1 MPFMLRKIRQARWY
15 KVEGA
20 WLAAD
25 EIPADPLSDLT
36 TKDNQLS
43 VWYIEDDRLNLERV
57 IAALAASG
65 TDVANVDYALLDHR
79 LLSDMHIKIDSTR
92 GGTPD
97 EEVNTS
103 WHRDLVELS
112 AGKLVTLAI
121 AIFTH
126 AEKQRMPKIRVHQLI
141 AHAVTPGSPIFK
153 AVQQKRYKALYRA
166 LKESP
171 TAPES
176 AVAAG
181 SERSHI
187 ERSVGAP

>member
-1 MPFMLRKIRQARWY
+1 MLRKIRQARWY

-43 VWYIEDDRLNLERV
+43 IWYIEDDRSNLERV

-65 TDVANVDYALLDHR
+65 TDIANVDYALLDHQW
-79 LLSDMHIKIDSTR
+79 LGDLYITMASTR

-97 EEVNTS
+97 EEVNTA

-112 AGKLVTLAI
+112 AGKLVTLAT

-141 AHAVTPGSPIFK
+141 VQAVTLGWIDIQRLQPK
-153 AVQQKRYKALYRA
+153 VRT
-166 LKESP
+166 E
-171 TAPES
+171 
-176 AVAAG
+176 
-181 SERSHI
+181 I
-187 ERSVGAP
+187 EARR